1 MKRAV
6 SAVAIAVFAASVG
19 VGAQQGPPP
28 VPAVASPAPTA
39 APVGQAKPVAAQG
52 AGNKI
57 TVTGCVQNTAASAAA
72 NAPSSAAVAG
82 APAVAPHYV
91 LTNAKMGTEAAT
103 SSGAV
108 GTSGTMDTRY
118 ELDGEEK
125 DSSSHL
131 NQQVEI
137 RGTLDASSTSGA
149 GAAGVKATPKL
160 KVDSVKMV
168 AAACS
173 KP

>member
-6 SAVAIAVFAASVG
+6 SALAIAMFAAAAS

-28 VPAVASPAPTA
+28 VPAVSPPAPTS
-39 APVGQAKPVAAQG
+39 APVGQAKPAASQG

-57 TVTGCVQNTAASAAA
+57 VVTGCVETAAAPGAADGASGRAAEMPRFVLA
-72 NAPSSAAVAG
+72 NARLGTEG
-82 APAVAPHYV
+82 AP
-91 LTNAKMGTEAAT
+91 T
-103 SSGAV
+103 STGAV
-108 GTSGTMDTRY
+108 GTSGTLDTRY

-125 DSSSHL
+125 DLSGHL

-137 RGTLDASSTSGA
+137 SGTLDASATSGA
-149 GAAGVKATPKL
+149 GAAGVRATPKL
-160 KVDSVKMV
+160 KVDRVKMV
-168 AAACS
+168 AAVCS